1 MTPLNEWQLRIISP
15 SVWKNTVRQNSS
27 RNLTLIILAVIV
39 VFLNWLLTGTLMRL
53 SDLAYVCPP
62 WKPFARLCLLP
73 AVRILCSAA
82 GNCVCGGISSPNWK
96 WAILLLGLKAV
107 GLEFCSLE
115 VGKRGMV
122 SLTTRLP
129 GYGCFESC
137 NGNQRHKCSSVPL
150 RMQTTWACTPYVKF
164 ISATHCE
171 LSSLE
176 CIIKPLIHCY
186 TKCTSLMISLCLF
199 VCVKY

>member
-1 MTPLNEWQLRIISP
+1 METCCEDKTPTENLHYFGSDDHLFKLSADWHTDASLR
-15 SVWKNTVRQNSS
+15 
-27 RNLTLIILAVIV
+27 
-39 VFLNWLLTGTLMRL
+39 
-53 SDLAYVCPP
+53 PP
-62 WKPFARLCLLP
+62 LKPFALLCLLL
-73 AVRILCSAA
+73 AVGILCSGA

-150 RMQTTWACTPYVKF
+150 RMQTTWVCTPYVNL

-171 LSSLE
+171 LSSLM
-176 CIIKPLIHCY
+176 CFIKPLIHCY
-186 TKCTSLMISLCLF
+186 TKCTSLMASLCFCMCEVLITGYKQSRWKSKHCSVF
-199 VCVKY
+199 FCSL